1 MAAFSTCGKEGL
13 TPHVTHAGKGVF
25 ELAVAGSKFA
35 DTGLENEQIV
45 QTQVAA
51 LGLGVLEP
59 DALLENGLT
68 PRYIG
73 DAVELREGDCTS
85 LCEVEMVE

>member
-13 TPHVTHAGKGVF
+13 TPQVTHAGKGVF
-25 ELAVAGSKFA
+25 ELAVAGSKFGG
-35 DTGLENEQIV
+35 TGLENEQIV

-59 DALLENGLT
+59 DAVLEKGLA

-73 DAVELREGDCTS
+73 DAVELREGDWAS
-85 LCEVEMVE
+85 L